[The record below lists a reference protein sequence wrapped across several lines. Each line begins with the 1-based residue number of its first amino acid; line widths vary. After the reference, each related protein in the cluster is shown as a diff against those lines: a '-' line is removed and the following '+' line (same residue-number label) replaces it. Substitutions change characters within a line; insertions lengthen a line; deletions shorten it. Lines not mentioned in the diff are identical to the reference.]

1 MPFFAQIRVSLSIIT
16 AFLCIS
22 ALNDARAAGAAFDPA
37 VKGVFGDW
45 ALRCESNAQAAGE
58 QCVLVQN
65 VSAEDRPNLQ
75 MVVIVLRN
83 PSGGY
88 ILRVVVPLGVILPS
102 GLGLKI
108 DRADIGRTGFMR
120 CLANGC
126 LAEVVMDEALV
137 NRFSTG
143 DTALFVVF
151 PAPDDGVGIP
161 IKLTG
166 FANGLVKLQ

>member
-1 MPFFAQIRVSLSIIT
+1 MPFFAPIRVSLSIIAVILLVFT
-16 AFLCIS
+16 V
-22 ALNDARAAGAAFDPA
+22 NNARAAGAAFDPA

-45 ALRCESNAQAAGE
+45 ALRCESNAQTTGE

-75 MVVIVLRN
+75 MVVIVLKN

-126 LAEVVMDEALV
+126 LAEVVMDDTLI
-137 NRFSTG
+137 NRLSTG
-143 DTALFVVF
+143 DTALFVIF
-151 PAPDDGVGIP
+151 PAPEDGVGIP

-166 FANGLVKLQ
+166 FANGLAKLQ

>member
-1 MPFFAQIRVSLSIIT
+1 MPVFAQIRGRLSVIA
-16 AFLCIS
+16 AFMLLL
-22 ALNDARAAGAAFDPA
+22 AFGFAEPAGAAFDPA
-37 VKGVFGDW
+37 VKGVYGDW

-65 VSAEDRPNLQ
+65 VSAEDRPTLQ
-75 MVVIVLRN
+75 MVVIVLKN
-83 PSGGY
+83 PAGGY

-108 DRADIGRTGFMR
+108 DRVDIGRTGFMR
-120 CLANGC
+120 CLTNGC
-126 LAEVVMDEALV
+126 LAEVVMDDALV

-143 DTALFVVF
+143 DTALFIVF

-166 FANGLVKLQ
+166 FANGLAKLP